1 MHVHNIKA
9 RKRKETLI
17 LTCEKQTNKKHVK
30 QELKTTHI
38 YNKGSKTKALYVKQ
52 ETDSKKLGLRFL
64 GRITRTHGQACVHRQ
79 DYAHVESTPE
89 TQKIEQGFK
98 MINLTS

>member
-1 MHVHNIKA
+1 M
-9 RKRKETLI
+9 
-17 LTCEKQTNKKHVK
+17 K
-30 QELKTTHI
+30 QELKTTNI
-38 YNKGSKTKALYVKQ
+38 YKKGFKTKALYVKQ
-52 ETDSKKLGLRFL
+52 ETNSEKLGLRFL
-64 GRITRTHGQACVHRQ
+64 GRITRTHGQGCVHRQ